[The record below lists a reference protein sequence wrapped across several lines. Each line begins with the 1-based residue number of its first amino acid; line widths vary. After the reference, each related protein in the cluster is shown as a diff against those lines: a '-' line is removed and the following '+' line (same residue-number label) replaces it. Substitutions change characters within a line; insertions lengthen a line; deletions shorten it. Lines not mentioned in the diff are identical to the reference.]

1 MSFWFC
7 ILRLLTPIC
16 GCHAW
21 YWNLD
26 FDFSA
31 FAVNVSWSPVWRGRR
46 HVEPKKWQ
54 NDNLL
59 GHSFK
64 PLTVDPDHTVV
75 VGKKTRVGFSSLSS
89 NFFNWFPKIS
99 KLLDMDAAIFDF
111 QYIESYILYFT
122 ILQLKIMVQFNL
134 DMNMLLPIPC
144 EWKTRTNWFK
154 CVDN

>member
-1 MSFWFC
+1 MSADLPCGEGAAMLSQKNGKMTTCLATVLNHWQL
-7 ILRLLTPIC
+7 ILITL
-16 GCHAW
+16 
-21 YWNLD
+21 
-26 FDFSA
+26 
-31 FAVNVSWSPVWRGRR
+31 
-46 HVEPKKWQ
+46 
-54 NDNLL
+54 
-59 GHSFK
+59 
-64 PLTVDPDHTVV
+64 
-75 VGKKTRVGFSSLSS
+75 SLSENKS
-89 NFFNWFPKIS
+89 WLFYSLIQFFQNWFPKIS